1 MAMTPDAIPA
11 DAHADADGGT
21 DSGAD
26 ADADAGVHAPQPA
39 AQRWLRA
46 LIGLVAVLAV
56 VVFAM
61 LALQSHRT
69 HVAQAKERTLRHA
82 AIARE
87 HAHKMMRTND
97 VLLGRLADLLGERS
111 DAQIRAE
118 GWALRESMRRM
129 TLGLP
134 EVQALAVIDAAG
146 DVLLTTAAYPTPPGV
161 NVASREYFAVHR
173 LARDAGLYLSGPTPA
188 LATPGELRL
197 VASRA
202 RPPTVEDSFAGVLA
216 LGLRASVFDAF
227 YRELLQGDA
236 AASVSLFRQ
245 NGMIVSRMPAPPQ
258 PGMVAPASGPMMQ
271 RVAQGETEGLL
282 DSVSPVDGQRRMVA
296 FQQVEGYG
304 LYVSATAS
312 HEAIDAAWRKDLL
325 RLAAFIV
332 PSALGLM
339 ALSWLALRH
348 THREHRATLRWRA
361 ETARRLKVEEALR
374 QTQRLEALGHLTGGV
389 AHDVNNLL
397 MVVSNNAYLIRSVP
411 RERDVTPQV
420 DAILRAVATGS
431 RLTRQLLA
439 FARRQAVRPEV
450 VDLSE
455 MMTVMHDL
463 MRHSVPTAVSVR
475 VHVEPGTPCI
485 RVDPAELELAL
496 INLAVNARDAMPE
509 GGRLDIGARFVERA
523 DLPANVHVRTE
534 APRLV
539 ALTVADT
546 GVGVPDALRELVF
559 EPFFTTKPPGLG
571 TGLGLSQVYG
581 FATQAGGTV
590 RLDSQV
596 GRGTTVTLY
605 LPCTDEAAEPAA
617 RAASA
622 PAGFDGHVLLVD
634 DHADVTSV
642 MAALLE
648 QMGARVTV
656 CGTATEALAALDRP
670 GPAVDVVLSD
680 ITMPGEMDGIE
691 LAVTLGRTRPRLP
704 VVLMTG
710 FAANLRKALSL
721 GIEVIAKPCSADA
734 VAAAIARALASQ
746 RVAA

>member
-496 INLAVNARDAMPE
+496 INLSVNARDAMPE
-509 GGRLDIGARFVERA
+509 GGALVLDVR
-523 DLPANVHVRTE
+523 PAPDDPRHVR
-534 APRLV
+534 V
-539 ALTVADT
+539 AVSDT
-546 GVGVPDALRELVF
+546 GSGIPPDVLERVF
-559 EPFFTTKPPGLG
+559 EPFYTTKPPGKG

-581 FATQAGGTV
+581 FCQQAGGEV
-590 RLDSQV
+590 RLRSEE
-596 GRGTTVTLY
+596 GRGTTVEMR
-605 LPCTDEAAEPAA
+605 LPAVHAKPSHDAPPAPL
-617 RAASA
+617 A
-622 PAGFDGHVLLVD
+622 PRDGGAVLLVED
-634 DHADVTSV
+634 NAEIAATTVPLLERWGCTVRHAPSAE
-642 MAALLE
+642 AALAMLR
-648 QMGARVTV
+648 AP
-656 CGTATEALAALDRP
+656 DR
-670 GPAVDVVLSD
+670 AFDVVLSD
-680 ITMPGEMDGIE
+680 IVMPDGMDGVA
-691 LAVTLGRTRPRLP
+691 LAHEVRRTHPG
-704 VVLMTG
+704 VAIVLMTG
-710 FAANLRKALSL
+710 YAQHTAKAMADGFVVLQ
-721 GIEVIAKPCSADA
+721 KPWMPETL
-734 VAAAIARALASQ
+734 AAALAQAMQARRPATP
-746 RVAA
+746 VVGAA